1 MKCNAVSLL
10 PVVFVSFKLDR
21 FLIDLQEEALLLTWN
36 NDVDTK
42 LLRKDLVHA
51 RTISVID
58 PVANGSAPLL
68 VLALAKEAPV
78 VSLGA

>member
-1 MKCNAVSLL
+1 VKCNAVSFL

-21 FLIDLQEEALLLTWN
+21 FLIDLHEEALLLTWN
-36 NDVDTK
+36 NDVNTK

-51 RTISVID
+51 RTVSVID
-58 PVANGSAPLL
+58 PVANGSALLL

>member
-1 MKCNAVSLL
+1 VKCNTVSLL

-36 NDVDTK
+36 NDIDTK
-42 LLRKDLVHA
+42 LFRKDLIHA
-51 RTISVID
+51 GTVSVVN
-58 PVANGSAPLL
+58 PVANGSALLL